1 MPTTPRGPRLLK
13 GALVAVDLAN
23 GNSQTTIAF
32 QYNPDTLRRTLTP
45 QMAGGEKGQRSETL
59 RLTGAPE
66 ETLNLEVIVDA
77 IDQLESG
84 KGSDGIH
91 PQLAAM
97 EMLLYPQSSQVQAD
111 NKLLDQGKMEIGAPY
126 DAPMVLFV
134 WGPKRVLPVMLTT
147 VSVTEEEFD
156 SSLNPIR
163 ARVSLGMRA
172 LSYSDLSPA
181 HKGYDLFLAY
191 QKSKE
196 RLARKGTAEDPT
208 KLVGFDVAGRIG

>member
-126 DAPMVLFV
+126 DAPLVLFV
-134 WGPKRVLPVMLTT
+134 WGTKRVLPVVLTT

-172 LSYSDLSPA
+172 LSYSDLAPS

-196 RLARKGTAEDPT
+196 RLARSGIAQDP
-208 KLVGFDVAGRIG
+208 KKSVGFDVAGRIG

>member
-23 GNSQTTIAF
+23 ANSQTTIAF

-45 QMAGGEKGQRSETL
+45 QVAGGEKGQRSETI

-66 ETLNLEVIVDA
+66 ETLNLDVIVNA

-97 EMLLYPQSSQVQAD
+97 EMLLYPQAGQVQSD
-111 NKLLDQGKMEIGAPY
+111 NSLLGQGKMEIGAPY
-126 DAPMVLFV
+126 DAPLVLFV
-134 WGPKRVLPVMLTT
+134 WGPRRVLPVMLTNVT
-147 VSVTEEEFD
+147 VTEEEFD
-156 SSLNPIR
+156 TNLNPIR

-172 LSYSDLSPA
+172 LSYSDLDSK

-196 RLARKGTAEDPT
+196 RLARSGISQDPN
-208 KLVGFDVAGRIG
+208 KLVGFDVAGRVG